1 MYGCCSNILGV
12 FLYKIFVFNFEY
24 WWGNRIKVL
33 CVSSQYVNTF
43 EGKIIM

>member
-1 MYGCCSNILGV
+1 MGAAATFSV
-12 FLYKIFVFNFEY
+12 FFYIKSLFLNFEY